1 MPSAAYISLL
11 TTRIIHKST
20 ENSAYGSSVITD
32 CKIDLCKAKI
42 GCEYIAFPS
51 GKRVSF
57 VNFFG
62 NSLLLGVRR
71 ATGNRLQSIPV
82 THSLQGRRPFQEWD
96 LSILC
101 IREKKLQRVFS
112 Q

>member
-1 MPSAAYISLL
+1 MSSGGYILLL
-11 TTRIIHKST
+11 TTRIIHEST
-20 ENSAYGSSVITD
+20 ENPAYGSSVITD
-32 CKIDLCKAKI
+32 CKIDLCKVKI
-42 GCEYIAFPS
+42 RCGYIAFPS

-62 NSLLLGVRR
+62 KNLLLGVRR
-71 ATGNRLQSIPV
+71 ATGNRLQSTPV
-82 THSLQGRRPFQEWD
+82 THSLQGRRLFRQWD

-101 IREKKLQRVFS
+101 IRKKKLQRVFS